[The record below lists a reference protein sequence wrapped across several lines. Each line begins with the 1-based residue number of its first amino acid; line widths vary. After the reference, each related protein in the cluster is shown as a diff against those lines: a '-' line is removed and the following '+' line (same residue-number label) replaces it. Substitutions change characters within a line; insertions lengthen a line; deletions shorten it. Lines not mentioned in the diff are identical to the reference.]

1 MEIELIGSEEFEE
14 VKKDKNI
21 YLVDVRKNKEYN
33 EEHIKGAVN
42 IPLEDIE
49 DIENG
54 NILLL
59 RRLWRVLKSGKR
71 IILYCK
77 TGTRSMRGAKILG
90 EYGIKSASVFGISI
104 FGID

>member
-42 IPLEDIE
+42 IPLEDIH
-49 DIENG
+49 
-54 NILLL
+54 ILSL
-59 RRLWRVLKSGKR
+59 
-71 IILYCK
+71 
-77 TGTRSMRGAKILG
+77 
-90 EYGIKSASVFGISI
+90 
-104 FGID
+104 

>member
-21 YLVDVRKNKEYN
+21 YLVDVRKNREYN

-90 EYGIKSASVFGISI
+90 ECGIKSASVFGISI